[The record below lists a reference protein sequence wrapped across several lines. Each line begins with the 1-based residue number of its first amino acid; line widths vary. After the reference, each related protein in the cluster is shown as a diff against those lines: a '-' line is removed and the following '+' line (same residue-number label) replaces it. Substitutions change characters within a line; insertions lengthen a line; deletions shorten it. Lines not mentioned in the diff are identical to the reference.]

1 MPRRGVEPPRPLRA
15 HEPESCASANSATGA
30 GCGLQQRS
38 KPGRNASTECYCQ
51 STIQTTARSEKLG
64 VPGTSFRRFLRSS
77 QLRKPEDVR
86 IRIRPARGRIPA
98 MMRCSS
104 GNDRHRRQIPLPERS
119 HRRTGLRL
127 NGCPII
133 LMPSPGEFRQISSR
147 NHDWRAN
154 TNEALHVGSR
164 HLCSAMNS
172 ACNL

>member
-1 MPRRGVEPPRPLRA
+1 MRVCQFRHRGWLRA
-15 HEPESCASANSATGA
+15 SAT
-30 GCGLQQRS
+30 
-38 KPGRNASTECYCQ
+38 
-51 STIQTTARSEKLG
+51 EKTGPKREHGMLLSVDNSNNREVRKTRG
-64 VPGTSFRRFLRSS
+64 SRDTGTSFRRFLRSS